1 MDDSFPPPV
10 RPIPVAGDA
19 PNARRFL
26 DREGRLRIYPS
37 KRKDRL
43 LVLAWLASHFDLGAE
58 YTEKEVN
65 ARLNELH
72 TFGDW
77 ALLRRELFDERF
89 LDRDPDGTRYRRRR
103 AA

>member
-1 MDDSFPPPV
+1 MDDSSLRAV
-10 RPIPVAGDA
+10 RPIPVAGDT

-26 DREGRLRIYPS
+26 DPEGRLRIYPS

-43 LVLAWLASHFDLGAE
+43 LVLAWLARHFEHDVE

-103 AA
+103 VA